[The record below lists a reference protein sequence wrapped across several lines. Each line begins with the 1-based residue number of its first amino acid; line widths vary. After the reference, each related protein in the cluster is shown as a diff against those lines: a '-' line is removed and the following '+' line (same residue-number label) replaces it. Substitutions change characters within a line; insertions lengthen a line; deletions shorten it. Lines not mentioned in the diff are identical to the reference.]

1 MMDMVSGWEWLI
13 LMGGL
18 VVCIG
23 GGIIAAIIQD
33 IRRK

>member
-1 MMDMVSGWEWLI
+1 MEMVSGWEWLI

-18 VVCIG
+18 VAAVIG
-23 GGIIAAIIQD
+23 GLIYTVIQE